1 LSAACVAIIGTSNLA
16 IAKKA
21 GTHLTPREVAIMNV
35 LWDQGPSTVQ
45 EVRAQLDGKRAY
57 TTVQT
62 ILNILVKKR
71 RTHRTPQGKAYVYRP
86 ILSRELAMQS
96 AIRDLVERM
105 CGDSVETLMM
115 NLLKTEKVN
124 DDTLRRL
131 RRAMTERG
139 EGL

>member
-1 LSAACVAIIGTSNLA
+1 
-16 IAKKA
+16 
-21 GTHLTPREVAIMNV
+21 
-35 LWDQGPSTVQ
+35 
-45 EVRAQLDGKRAY
+45 
-57 TTVQT
+57 
-62 ILNILVKKR
+62 
-71 RTHRTPQGKAYVYRP
+71 
-86 ILSRELAMQS
+86 MQS

-105 CGDSVETLMM
+105 CGGSVETLMM